1 MIINV
6 HAGHNPDGKVA
17 CGAVGLIKEST
28 EARKVTEKTIKLLKI
43 AGCTVFDCTCNDGK
57 NQSDVLQKIV
67 AKCNAHLVDLDVS
80 IHFNAG
86 AKDKAGNGKTTGT
99 EVLIYSKNG
108 GAYDYADKICKAIGS
123 LGFRNRG
130 VKLRPD
136 LYFLRKTVAP
146 ALLIEVCF
154 VDDADDVKLYDAD
167 KVAQAIVRA
176 ITGKTIT
183 IESPTQPDAPDEPKT
198 KVETFLVKVTSDS
211 LYIRKGPSTTYS
223 TVGAITD
230 NGVYTIVEEQKG
242 WGRLA
247 SGRGWISLNS
257 KYVRRLH
264 QEDAD

>member
-1 MIINV
+1 M
-6 HAGHNPDGKVA
+6 
-17 CGAVGLIKEST
+17 
-28 EARKVTEKTIKLLKI
+28 TEKTIKFLKI
-43 AGCTVFDCTCNDGK
+43 AGCTVYDCTCNDGR

-67 AKCNAHLVDLDVS
+67 AKCNEHKVDLDVS
-80 IHFNAG
+80 IHFNSG
-86 AKDKAGNGKTTGT
+86 ANNKAGNGKTTGT

-108 GAYDYADKICKAIGS
+108 GAYTYADKICKEIEA

-154 VDDADDVKLYDAD
+154 VDDKDDVKLYDAD

-183 IESPTQPDAPDEPKT
+183 ILPPVQSEPQKEPVA
-198 KVETFLVKVTSDS
+198 KHEAFRVKVKADS
-211 LYIRKGPSTTYS
+211 LYIRKGPSTTFS

-230 NGVYTIVEEQKG
+230 NGVYTIIEEKNG
-242 WGRLA
+242 WGFLK
-247 SGRGWISLNS
+247 SERGWISLNA
-257 KYVRRLH
+257 KYVRRL
-264 QEDAD
+264 

>member
-6 HAGHNPDGKVA
+6 HAGHGPDGKVG

-28 EARKVTEKTIKLLKI
+28 EARKVTEKTINLLKI
-43 AGCTVFDCTCNDGK
+43 AGATVYDCTCNDGK
-57 NQSDVLQKIV
+57 NQSDVLYKIV
-67 AKCNAHLVDLDVS
+67 NKCNAHKVDLDVS

-86 AKDKAGNGKTTGT
+86 ASDKAGNGKTTGV

-108 GAYDYADKICKAIGS
+108 GAYDYADKICKSIAA

-167 KVAQAIVRA
+167 KVAQAIVKA
-176 ITGKTIT
+176 ITGKTVI
-183 IESPTQPDAPDEPKT
+183 IEPPAMPKEPEKPAPKL
-198 KVETFLVKVTSDS
+198 ETFRVKIKADS
-211 LYIRKGPSTTYS
+211 LYIRKGPGTNYS

-230 NGVYTIVEEQKG
+230 HGVYTIIEEKNG
-242 WGRLA
+242 WGYLK
-247 SGRGWISLNS
+247 SELGYISLNA
-257 KYVRRLH
+257 KYVTRL
-264 QEDAD
+264 EEAD

>member
-28 EARKVTEKTIKLLKI
+28 EARKVAEKTIKLLKI

-67 AKCNAHLVDLDVS
+67 AKCNAHIVDLDVS

-86 AKDKAGNGKTTGT
+86 ANDKTGNKKTTGT
-99 EVLIYSKNG
+99 EVLIFSYDG
-108 GAYDYADKICKAIGS
+108 GANAYAERICKAIES

-154 VDDADDVKLYDAD
+154 VDDADDVALYDAD
-167 KVAQAIVRA
+167 KCAQAIVRA

-183 IESPTQPDAPDEPKT
+183 IEPTVLPSEPETPKT
-198 KVETFLVKVTSDS
+198 KVDTFRVKIIADA
-211 LYIRKGPSTTYS
+211 LYIRKGPSTTFS

-230 NGVYTIVEEQKG
+230 CGVYTIVEEQNG

-257 KYVRRLH
+257 KYVRRL
-264 QEDAD
+264 